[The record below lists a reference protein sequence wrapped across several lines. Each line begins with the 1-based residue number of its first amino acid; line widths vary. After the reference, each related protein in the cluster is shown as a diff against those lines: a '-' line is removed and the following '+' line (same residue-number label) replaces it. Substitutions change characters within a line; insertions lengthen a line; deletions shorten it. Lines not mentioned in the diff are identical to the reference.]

1 MRMENALSRIQDHRK
16 LYTIGQVLAVLK
28 ADFGDLS
35 PSKLRFLEDQG
46 LVTPERTDAGYRK
59 FSEAQ
64 IERLRIILTLQ
75 RDQYLPLKVIREH
88 LDELDAGR
96 EPLLPTANPASLRK
110 GQRFS
115 TAQLKIE
122 TGLSD
127 QGFKEGAEL
136 GLFGAQ
142 PHSSHEVE
150 IAFALVGLEEFGIHA
165 RHLRGLKS
173 AAEREIGII
182 TGVTEPIL
190 RRKAPDSTAK
200 AGHVS
205 REIAERFGAIRSHLI
220 SETIE
225 EIEG

>member
-1 MRMENALSRIQDHRK
+1 MESALSRLQDHRR

-28 ADFGDLS
+28 PEFGDLS

-46 LVTPERTDAGYRK
+46 LVTPERTESGYRK
-59 FSEAQ
+59 FSDSQ
-64 IERLRIILTLQ
+64 IERLRVILTLQ
-75 RDQYLPLKVIREH
+75 RDQYLPLKVIRDH

-96 EPLLPTANPASLRK
+96 QPLLPTATPASLRK

-115 TAQLKIE
+115 TAQLKLE

-127 QGFKEGAEL
+127 AGFREGAEL

-150 IAFALVGLEEFGIHA
+150 IAFALVGLEEFGIQP

-182 TGVTEPIL
+182 TGVTEPVF
-190 RRKAPDSTAK
+190 RKKAPDSAAK
-200 AGHVS
+200 AGHIS

-220 SETIE
+220 AEVIE
-225 EIEG
+225 EIES

>member
-1 MRMENALSRIQDHRK
+1 MDSVRKLQDHLR

-28 ADFGDLS
+28 PEFSDLS

-46 LVTPERTDAGYRK
+46 LITPDRTDSGYRK
-59 FSEAQ
+59 YSETQ
-64 IERLRIILTLQ
+64 IERLRIVLTLQ
-75 RDQYLPLKVIREH
+75 RDQYLPLKVIKDY
-88 LDELDAGR
+88 LAELDAGR
-96 EPLLPTANPASLRK
+96 QPLLPATSPASLRK
-110 GQRFS
+110 GQRYS
-115 TAQLKIE
+115 TAQLKLE

-127 QGFKEGAEL
+127 AAFREGAEL

-150 IAFALVGLEEFGIHA
+150 IAFALVGLEQFGIQP

-173 AAEREIGII
+173 ATEREVGII

-190 RRKAPDSTAK
+190 RKRAPDSAAR
-200 AGHVS
+200 AGHMA

-220 SETIE
+220 SEVIDS
-225 EIEG
+225 IDG

>member
-1 MRMENALSRIQDHRK
+1 MESALSRLQDHRR

-28 ADFGDLS
+28 PEFGDLS

-46 LVTPERTDAGYRK
+46 LVAPERTESGYRK
-59 FSEAQ
+59 FSDSQ

-75 RDQYLPLKVIREH
+75 RDQYLPLKVIRDH
-88 LDELDAGR
+88 LEELDAGR
-96 EPLLPTANPASLRK
+96 QPLLPTATPASLRK

-115 TAQLKIE
+115 TAQLKLE

-127 QGFKEGAEL
+127 AGFREGAEL

-150 IAFALVGLEEFGIHA
+150 IAFALVGLEEFGIQP

-182 TGVTEPIL
+182 TGVTEPVL
-190 RRKAPDSTAK
+190 RKKAPDSAAK
-200 AGHVS
+200 AGHIS

-220 SETIE
+220 AEVIE
-225 EIEG
+225 EIES

>member
-1 MRMENALSRIQDHRK
+1 MDSVRKLQDHLR

-28 ADFGDLS
+28 PEFSDLS

-46 LVTPERTDAGYRK
+46 LITPDRTDSGYRK
-59 FSEAQ
+59 YSETQ
-64 IERLRIILTLQ
+64 IERLRIVLTLQ
-75 RDQYLPLKVIREH
+75 RDQYLPLRVIKDY
-88 LDELDAGR
+88 LAELDAGR
-96 EPLLPTANPASLRK
+96 QPLLPATSPASLRK
-110 GQRFS
+110 GQRYS
-115 TAQLKIE
+115 TAQLKLE

-127 QGFKEGAEL
+127 AAFREGAEL

-150 IAFALVGLEEFGIHA
+150 IAFALVGLEQFGIQP

-173 AAEREIGII
+173 ATEREVGII

-190 RRKAPDSTAK
+190 RKRAPDSAAR
-200 AGHVS
+200 AGHMA

-220 SETIE
+220 SEVIDS
-225 EIEG
+225 IDG

>member
-1 MRMENALSRIQDHRK
+1 MESALSRLQDHRR

-28 ADFGDLS
+28 PEFGDLS

-46 LVTPERTDAGYRK
+46 LVTPERTESGYRK
-59 FSEAQ
+59 FSDSQ
-64 IERLRIILTLQ
+64 IERLRVILTLQ
-75 RDQYLPLKVIREH
+75 RDQYLPLKVIRDH

-96 EPLLPTANPASLRK
+96 QPLLPSATPASLRK

-115 TAQLKIE
+115 TAQLKLE

-127 QGFKEGAEL
+127 AGFREGAEL

-150 IAFALVGLEEFGIHA
+150 IAFALVGLEEFGIQP

-182 TGVTEPIL
+182 TGVTEPVL
-190 RRKAPDSTAK
+190 RKKAPDSAAK
-200 AGHVS
+200 AGHIS

-220 SETIE
+220 AEVIE
-225 EIEG
+225 EIES

>member
-1 MRMENALSRIQDHRK
+1 MESALSRLQDHRR

-28 ADFGDLS
+28 PEFGDLS

-46 LVTPERTDAGYRK
+46 LVTPERTESGYRK
-59 FSEAQ
+59 FSDSQ

-75 RDQYLPLKVIREH
+75 RDQYLPLKVIRDH

-96 EPLLPTANPASLRK
+96 QPLLPTATPASLRK

-115 TAQLKIE
+115 TAQLKLE

-127 QGFKEGAEL
+127 AGFREGVEL

-150 IAFALVGLEEFGIHA
+150 IAFALVGLEEFGIQP

-182 TGVTEPIL
+182 TGVTEPVL
-190 RRKAPDSTAK
+190 RKKAPDSAAK
-200 AGHVS
+200 AGHIS

-220 SETIE
+220 AEVIE
-225 EIEG
+225 EIES

>member
-1 MRMENALSRIQDHRK
+1 MESALSRLQDHRR

-28 ADFGDLS
+28 PEFGDLS

-46 LVTPERTDAGYRK
+46 LVAPERTESGYRK
-59 FSEAQ
+59 FSDSQ
-64 IERLRIILTLQ
+64 IERLRVILTLQ
-75 RDQYLPLKVIREH
+75 RDQYLPLKVIRDH
-88 LDELDAGR
+88 LEELDAGR
-96 EPLLPTANPASLRK
+96 QPLLPTATPASLRK

-115 TAQLKIE
+115 TAQLKLE

-127 QGFKEGAEL
+127 AGFREGAEL

-150 IAFALVGLEEFGIHA
+150 IAFALVGLEEFGIQP

-182 TGVTEPIL
+182 TGVTEPVL
-190 RRKAPDSTAK
+190 RKKAPDSAAK
-200 AGHVS
+200 AGHIS

-220 SETIE
+220 AEVIE
-225 EIEG
+225 EIES

>member
-1 MRMENALSRIQDHRK
+1 MESAVRKLQDHKK

-28 ADFGDLS
+28 QEFFDLS

-46 LVTPERTDAGYRK
+46 LITPDRTDSGYRK
-59 FSEAQ
+59 YSENQ
-64 IERLRIILTLQ
+64 IERIKIILTLQ

-96 EPLLPTANPASLRK
+96 QPLLPAASPSTLRK
-110 GQRFS
+110 GLRFS
-115 TAQLKIE
+115 TAQLKQE
-122 TGLSD
+122 TGISD
-127 QGFKEGAEL
+127 LAFREGADL
-136 GLFGAQ
+136 GLFGPQ

-150 IAFALVGLEEFGIHA
+150 IAFALVGLEAFGIQP

-173 AAEREIGII
+173 ATEREIGII

-190 RRKAPDSTAK
+190 RKRAPDSTAK
-200 AGHVS
+200 AAHIS

-220 SETIE
+220 SEVIDKIE
-225 EIEG
+225 S

>member
-1 MRMENALSRIQDHRK
+1 MESALSRLQDHRR

-28 ADFGDLS
+28 PEFGDLS

-46 LVTPERTDAGYRK
+46 LVTPERTESGYRK
-59 FSEAQ
+59 FSDSQ

-75 RDQYLPLKVIREH
+75 RDQYLPLNVIRDH

-96 EPLLPTANPASLRK
+96 QPLLPTATPASLRK

-115 TAQLKIE
+115 TAQLKLE

-127 QGFKEGAEL
+127 ASFREGAEL
-136 GLFGAQ
+136 GLFGVQ

-150 IAFALVGLEEFGIHA
+150 IAFALVGLEEFGIQP

-182 TGVTEPIL
+182 TGVTEPVL
-190 RRKAPDSTAK
+190 RKKAPDSAAK
-200 AGHVS
+200 AGHIS

-220 SETIE
+220 AEVIE
-225 EIEG
+225 EIES

>member
-1 MRMENALSRIQDHRK
+1 MESALSRLQDHRR

-28 ADFGDLS
+28 PEFGDLS

-46 LVTPERTDAGYRK
+46 LVSPERTESGYRK
-59 FSEAQ
+59 FSDSQ
-64 IERLRIILTLQ
+64 IERLRVILTLQ
-75 RDQYLPLKVIREH
+75 RDQYLPLKVIRDH

-96 EPLLPTANPASLRK
+96 QPLLPTATPASLRK

-115 TAQLKIE
+115 TAQLKLE

-127 QGFKEGAEL
+127 AGFREGAEL

-150 IAFALVGLEEFGIHA
+150 IAFALVGLEEFGIQP

-182 TGVTEPIL
+182 TGVTEPVL
-190 RRKAPDSTAK
+190 RKKAPDSAAK
-200 AGHVS
+200 AGHIS

-220 SETIE
+220 AEVIE
-225 EIEG
+225 EIES

>member
-1 MRMENALSRIQDHRK
+1 MESALSRLQDHRR

-28 ADFGDLS
+28 PEFGDLS

-46 LVTPERTDAGYRK
+46 LVTPERTESGYRK
-59 FSEAQ
+59 FSDSQ

-75 RDQYLPLKVIREH
+75 RDQYLPLKVIRDH
-88 LDELDAGR
+88 LEELDAGR
-96 EPLLPTANPASLRK
+96 QPLLPTATPASLRK

-115 TAQLKIE
+115 TAQLKLE

-127 QGFKEGAEL
+127 AGFREGAEL

-150 IAFALVGLEEFGIHA
+150 IAFALVGLEEFGIQP

-182 TGVTEPIL
+182 TGVTEPVL
-190 RRKAPDSTAK
+190 RKKAPDSAAK
-200 AGHVS
+200 AGHIS

-220 SETIE
+220 AEVIE
-225 EIEG
+225 EIES

>member
-1 MRMENALSRIQDHRK
+1 MESALSRLQDHRR

-28 ADFGDLS
+28 PEFGDLS

-46 LVTPERTDAGYRK
+46 LVTPERTESGYRK
-59 FSEAQ
+59 FSDSQ

-75 RDQYLPLKVIREH
+75 RDQYLPLKVIRDH

-96 EPLLPTANPASLRK
+96 QPLLPTATPASLRK

-115 TAQLKIE
+115 TAQLKLE

-127 QGFKEGAEL
+127 AGFREGAEL

-150 IAFALVGLEEFGIHA
+150 IAFALVGLEEFGIQP

-182 TGVTEPIL
+182 TGVTEPVL
-190 RRKAPDSTAK
+190 RKKAPDSAAK
-200 AGHVS
+200 AGHIS

-220 SETIE
+220 AEVIE
-225 EIEG
+225 EIES

>member
-1 MRMENALSRIQDHRK
+1 MESALSRLQDHRR

-28 ADFGDLS
+28 PEFGDLS

-46 LVTPERTDAGYRK
+46 LVAPERTESGYRK
-59 FSEAQ
+59 FSDSQ
-64 IERLRIILTLQ
+64 IERLRVILTLQ
-75 RDQYLPLKVIREH
+75 RDQYLPLKVIRDH

-96 EPLLPTANPASLRK
+96 QPLLPTATPASLRK

-115 TAQLKIE
+115 TAQLKLE

-127 QGFKEGAEL
+127 AGFREGAEL

-150 IAFALVGLEEFGIHA
+150 IAFALVGLEEFGIQP

-182 TGVTEPIL
+182 TGVTEPVL
-190 RRKAPDSTAK
+190 RKKAPDSAAK
-200 AGHVS
+200 AGHIS

-220 SETIE
+220 AEVIE
-225 EIEG
+225 EIES

>member
-1 MRMENALSRIQDHRK
+1 MESALSRLQDHRR

-28 ADFGDLS
+28 PEFGDLS

-46 LVTPERTDAGYRK
+46 LVAPERTESGYRK
-59 FSEAQ
+59 FSDSQ
-64 IERLRIILTLQ
+64 IERLRVILTLQ
-75 RDQYLPLKVIREH
+75 RDQYLPLKVIRDH
-88 LDELDAGR
+88 LEELDAGR
-96 EPLLPTANPASLRK
+96 QPLLPTATPASLRK

-115 TAQLKIE
+115 TAQLKLE

-127 QGFKEGAEL
+127 AGFREGAEL

-150 IAFALVGLEEFGIHA
+150 IAFALVGLEEFGIQP

-182 TGVTEPIL
+182 TGVTEPVL
-190 RRKAPDSTAK
+190 RKRAPDSAAK
-200 AGHVS
+200 AGHIS

-220 SETIE
+220 AEVIE
-225 EIEG
+225 EIES

>member
-1 MRMENALSRIQDHRK
+1 MESALSRLQDHRRR
-16 LYTIGQVLAVLK
+16 YTIGQVFAVLK
-28 ADFGDLS
+28 PEFGDLS

-46 LVTPERTDAGYRK
+46 LVTPERTESGYRK
-59 FSEAQ
+59 FSDSQ
-64 IERLRIILTLQ
+64 IERLRVILTLQ
-75 RDQYLPLKVIREH
+75 RDQYLPLKVIRDH

-96 EPLLPTANPASLRK
+96 QPLLPSATPASLRK

-115 TAQLKIE
+115 TAQLKLE

-127 QGFKEGAEL
+127 AGFREGAEL

-150 IAFALVGLEEFGIHA
+150 IAFALVGLEEFGIQP

-182 TGVTEPIL
+182 TGVTEPVL
-190 RRKAPDSTAK
+190 RKKAPDSAAK
-200 AGHVS
+200 AGHIS

-220 SETIE
+220 AEVIE
-225 EIEG
+225 EIES

>member
-1 MRMENALSRIQDHRK
+1 MESALSRLQDHRR

-28 ADFGDLS
+28 PEFGDLS

-46 LVTPERTDAGYRK
+46 LVTPERTESGYRK
-59 FSEAQ
+59 FSDSQ

-75 RDQYLPLKVIREH
+75 RDQYLPLKVIRDH

-96 EPLLPTANPASLRK
+96 QPLLPTATPASLRK

-115 TAQLKIE
+115 TAQLKLE

-127 QGFKEGAEL
+127 AGFREGAEL

-150 IAFALVGLEEFGIHA
+150 IAFALVGLEEFGIQP
-165 RHLRGLKS
+165 RHLRGLRS

-182 TGVTEPIL
+182 TGVTEPVL
-190 RRKAPDSTAK
+190 RKKAPDSAAK
-200 AGHVS
+200 AGHIS

-220 SETIE
+220 AEVIE
-225 EIEG
+225 EIES

>member
-1 MRMENALSRIQDHRK
+1 MESALSRLQDHRR

-28 ADFGDLS
+28 PEFGDLS

-46 LVTPERTDAGYRK
+46 LVTPERTESGYRK
-59 FSEAQ
+59 FSDSQ

-75 RDQYLPLKVIREH
+75 RDQYLPLRVIRDH

-96 EPLLPTANPASLRK
+96 QPLLPTATPASLRK

-115 TAQLKIE
+115 TAQLKLE

-127 QGFKEGAEL
+127 ASFREGSEL

-150 IAFALVGLEEFGIHA
+150 IAFALVGLEEFGIQP

-182 TGVTEPIL
+182 TGVTEPVL
-190 RRKAPDSTAK
+190 RKKAPDSAAK
-200 AGHVS
+200 AGHIS

-220 SETIE
+220 AEVIE
-225 EIEG
+225 EIES

>member
-1 MRMENALSRIQDHRK
+1 MESALSRLQDHRR

-28 ADFGDLS
+28 PEFGDLS

-46 LVTPERTDAGYRK
+46 LVTPERTESGYRK
-59 FSEAQ
+59 FSDSQ
-64 IERLRIILTLQ
+64 IERLRVILTLQ
-75 RDQYLPLKVIREH
+75 RDQYLPLKVIRDH

-96 EPLLPTANPASLRK
+96 QPLLPTATPASLRK

-115 TAQLKIE
+115 TAQLKLE

-127 QGFKEGAEL
+127 AGFREGAEL

-150 IAFALVGLEEFGIHA
+150 IAFALVGLEEFGIQP

-182 TGVTEPIL
+182 TGVTEPVL
-190 RRKAPDSTAK
+190 RKKAPDSAAK
-200 AGHVS
+200 AGHIS

-220 SETIE
+220 AEVIE
-225 EIEG
+225 EIES